1 MDIIVLDSTLCLDFY
16 IFVTIY
22 LVNFTLFLKYLLRMF
37 PEIITSSSSSSEL
50 MNPGTGRRIT
60 SVIFLTL
67 SSSSFNVALREC
79 GVGDTRELGNKHFYD
94 DFGGSYNKRCNENDD

>member
-1 MDIIVLDSTLCLDFY
+1 
-16 IFVTIY
+16 
-22 LVNFTLFLKYLLRMF
+22 MF

-79 GVGDTRELGNKHFYD
+79 GVGDTRELENRHF
-94 DFGGSYNKRCNENDD
+94 NDDLGNSYIKEINYNNDIMIIDRTEIWR

>member
-1 MDIIVLDSTLCLDFY
+1 
-16 IFVTIY
+16 
-22 LVNFTLFLKYLLRMF
+22 MF

-79 GVGDTRELGNKHFYD
+79 GVGDTREL
-94 DFGGSYNKRCNENDD
+94 ENRLINDNLGDS